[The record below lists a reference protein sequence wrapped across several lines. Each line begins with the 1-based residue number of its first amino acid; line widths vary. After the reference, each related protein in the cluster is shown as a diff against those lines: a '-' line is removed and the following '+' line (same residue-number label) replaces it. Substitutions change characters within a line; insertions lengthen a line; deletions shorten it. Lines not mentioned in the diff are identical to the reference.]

1 MAATQRP
8 NILQEKYIWCCL
20 QFQSSL
26 GKKRSKR
33 KREAPISIDRDVN
46 WRTSGGCPV
55 FQICV
60 FLYRFISNRYIVRVE
75 RRLCDVRWRAWDFFH
90 CSAGFDLSLCAVC
103 SRFLHFIS
111 IQLLHNTSLALA
123 ATLLSCHNWST
134 FILFFWYLF
143 CTCFLFSSTFLPFY
157 FCHVGYYL
165 MLCYASSLNSFCFHP
180 HTHTRMWASTS
191 AIDASLRGIFW
202 NEKKRKNSV

>member
-1 MAATQRP
+1 MRAWARKEAS
-8 NILQEKYIWCCL
+8 EKEKHRFRLIAMWT
-20 QFQSSL
+20 
-26 GKKRSKR
+26 GERAVV
-33 KREAPISIDRDVN
+33 APF
-46 WRTSGGCPV
+46 

-165 MLCYASSLNSFCFHP
+165 MLCHASSLNSFCFHP
-180 HTHTRMWASTS
+180 HTHTHTNVSEYVCNWCKSERYFLEWK
-191 AIDASLRGIFW
+191 
-202 NEKKRKNSV
+202 EKKKQRLIFFEFTRENVR